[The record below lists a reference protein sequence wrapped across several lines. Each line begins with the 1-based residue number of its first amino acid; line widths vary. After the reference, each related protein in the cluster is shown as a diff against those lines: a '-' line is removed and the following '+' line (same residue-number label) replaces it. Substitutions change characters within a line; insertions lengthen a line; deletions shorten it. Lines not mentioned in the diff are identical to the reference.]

1 MPQRF
6 FFARLSPLA
15 IIALLLAG
23 VGLGMTVLKA
33 IRYQVPLLPELTT
46 PVWTL
51 EARIGFRG
59 KGGSSKVEF
68 QLPAAVSMARAIDEN
83 FVSRGYGLA
92 ILDADGRP
100 REATWTLRHT
110 PKTEQALY
118 YQVKVAGDEVV
129 TDASVPPFPPV
140 PDYKEPLGSAIAAVL
155 NRAREQSA
163 DVFSFTEQTMLI
175 LADGNDEN
183 VKVIRNVDD
192 RPNWAHLVAEI
203 LAGARIPTRIA
214 YGVVLS
220 RPQVDAKLMPW
231 LEVHNGDTWQGY
243 DAATGTPGYP
253 PGFFI
258 WRYDSPDL
266 LRVRGIG
273 DVQLGFSTTQTRVP
287 QMKVAE
293 LSGAA
298 YRVQPFGLD
307 LTRLPVSVQNLYHVV
322 LMLPLGALV
331 VAIMR
336 VVIGVPTFGT
346 FMPILIALAFRET
359 QLLWGLALF
368 LTLVFVGL
376 SLRLML
382 TQLRLLLVPRLAV
395 ILVVVVCLMLAIT
408 LLSYRLGIEQGL
420 SIALLPMVILTMT
433 IERMS
438 IVWEERG
445 FGETAKET
453 LGTLVVAIC
462 GFYVMNEPH
471 LNHLMFYFP
480 ELLLVVLAA
489 LLLLGAYSGYRLT
502 ELFRFSALARAR

>member
-1 MPQRF
+1 
-6 FFARLSPLA
+6 
-15 IIALLLAG
+15 
-23 VGLGMTVLKA
+23 
-33 IRYQVPLLPELTT
+33 
-46 PVWTL
+46 
-51 EARIGFRG
+51 
-59 KGGSSKVEF
+59 
-68 QLPAAVSMARAIDEN
+68 
-83 FVSRGYGLA
+83 
-92 ILDADGRP
+92 
-100 REATWTLRHT
+100 
-110 PKTEQALY
+110 
-118 YQVKVAGDEVV
+118 
-129 TDASVPPFPPV
+129 
-140 PDYKEPLGSAIAAVL
+140 
-155 NRAREQSA
+155 
-163 DVFSFTEQTMLI
+163 
-175 LADGNDEN
+175 
-183 VKVIRNVDD
+183 
-192 RPNWAHLVAEI
+192 
-203 LAGARIPTRIA
+203 
-214 YGVVLS
+214 
-220 RPQVDAKLMPW
+220 
-231 LEVHNGDTWQGY
+231 
-243 DAATGTPGYP
+243 
-253 PGFFI
+253 
-258 WRYDSPDL
+258 
-266 LRVRGIG
+266 
-273 DVQLGFSTTQTRVP
+273 
-287 QMKVAE
+287 
-293 LSGAA
+293 
-298 YRVQPFGLD
+298 
-307 LTRLPVSVQNLYHVV
+307 VQNLYRVV

>member
-1 MPQRF
+1 MAQP

-23 VGLGMTVLKA
+23 VGMSMTVLKA
-33 IRYQVPLLPELTT
+33 VRYQVPLLPELTT
-46 PVWTL
+46 TVWTV
-51 EARIGFRG
+51 EARIGFEGR
-59 KGGSSKVEF
+59 GGSSKVELL
-68 QLPAAVSMARAIDEN
+68 LPLPVSMERAIDES

-92 ILDADGRP
+92 IFDARGRP
-100 REATWTLRHT
+100 REATWTLRRT
-110 PKTEQALY
+110 SKSEQALY
-118 YQVKVAGDEVV
+118 YQVKVAGDKVL

-140 PDYKEPLGSAIAAVL
+140 PDYKEPLGSAIQAVL
-155 NRAREQSA
+155 SRARQQSA

-175 LADGNDEN
+175 LADGDDEN

-192 RPNWAHLVAEI
+192 RPSWEHLVAEI

-214 YGVVLS
+214 YGLPLS
-220 RPQVDAKLMPW
+220 RPQVDAKLIPW

-258 WRYDSPDL
+258 WRYDSSDL
-266 LRVRGIG
+266 LRVRG
-273 DVQLGFSTTQTRVP
+273 VRNLQLGFSTTQTRVP
-287 QMKVAE
+287 QMDVAE
-293 LSGAA
+293 LTGAA
-298 YRVQPFGLD
+298 FRVQPFGID
-307 LTRLPVSVQNLYHVV
+307 LTHLPVSVQNLYHVA

-331 VAIMR
+331 VAFMR
-336 VVIGVPTFGT
+336 VVVGVPTFGT

-359 QLLWGLALF
+359 QLAWGVVLF
-368 LTLVFVGL
+368 LSLVFVGL

-382 TQLRLLLVPRLAV
+382 AQLRLLLVPRLAA

-408 LLSYRLGIEQGL
+408 VLSYRLGIEQGL
-420 SIALLPMVILTMT
+420 SIALFPMVILTMT

-445 FGETAKET
+445 FAETAKET
-453 LGTLVVAIC
+453 IGSLLVAIC
-462 GFYVMNEPH
+462 GYFVMNQPH
-471 LNHLMFYFP
+471 LDHLMFYFP

-489 LLLLGAYSGYRLT
+489 TLMLGAYSGYRLT
-502 ELFRFSALARAR
+502 ELFRFAALARER